1 MYHGHVLLVLGCL
14 VALTLPACSEMQ
26 ARRTAFETGQNIR
39 QTQCVEQ
46 LDGNCTPRLEYEDY
60 QQQRDALKKPS
71 GDK

>member
-1 MYHGHVLLVLGCL
+1 MHRDHAPLVFGCL
-14 VALTLPACSEMQ
+14 VALTLPACSDMQ

-46 LDGNCTPRLEYEDY
+46 LDGNCTPRLDYEDY
-60 QQQRDALKKPS
+60 QQQRDTLKKPS